1 MRKGKIS
8 INFRE
13 INFVRYASNLFSQYI
28 KFFNQ
33 KCCGIGNDLLQFII
47 EINQGP
53 CVENQNM
60 LYESRIIDHIRN
72 IFTDLHLQDAMY
84 KEMFSEEPDS
94 LNEFLQSLTLLLN
107 TFFEGEQSNTIK
119 RYMAE
124 ILDIEFL
131 FKKLRQSYETILK
144 NN

>member
-1 MRKGKIS
+1 
-8 INFRE
+8 
-13 INFVRYASNLFSQYI
+13 
-28 KFFNQ
+28 
-33 KCCGIGNDLLQFII
+33 
-47 EINQGP
+47 
-53 CVENQNM
+53 
-60 LYESRIIDHIRN
+60 
-72 IFTDLHLQDAMY
+72 MY